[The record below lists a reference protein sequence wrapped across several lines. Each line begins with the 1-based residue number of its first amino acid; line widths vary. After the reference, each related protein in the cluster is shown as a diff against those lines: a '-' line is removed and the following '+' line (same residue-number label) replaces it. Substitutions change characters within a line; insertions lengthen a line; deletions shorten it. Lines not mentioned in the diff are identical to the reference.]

1 MDHSNPWPR
10 RVLWLVLS
18 AFSTGVI
25 FLVIA
30 AILRVIRQ
38 EPIDMWWIRSPF
50 EALFVIGLIGA
61 CSLPSLVA
69 YAFVMLLLAKRRHA
83 SVLASFVIGG
93 LFGLTSFVIIGWTF
107 GVSIPDAFDATS
119 GIVMGAIPT
128 LLYWWFVVRKER
140 QIAETQAR
148 DSAAIAAME

>member
-1 MDHSNPWPR
+1 MDNSNPWPR

-18 AFSTGVI
+18 ALVTGVT

-30 AILRVIRQ
+30 AILRFIRE
-38 EPIDMWWIRSPF
+38 EPVDMWWLESPF
-50 EALFVIGLIGA
+50 KALFLIGFIGA

-83 SVLASFVIGG
+83 SLLASFVIGG
-93 LFGLTSFVIIGWTF
+93 LFGLTSFAIVGWMF
-107 GVSIPDAFDATS
+107 GVSIPDVFDATA
-119 GIVMGAIPT
+119 GFALGAIPT
-128 LLYWWFVVRKER
+128 LLYWWFAVRKER
-140 QIAETQAR
+140 QMAETQAR